1 MYQFELLISAQRA
14 YEKICKTL
22 TRNKKRLK
30 SIIEQ
35 IEQMGESYEGMEKV
49 REKMKQLEI
58 YCESV
63 NGLMDEL
70 GYVPIIIE
78 EKDSTEYAK
87 HLISLAQLTQKADQ
101 MKQVIALG
109 EYSKKRMFDFVE
121 RTLDLA
127 QGHEEKDFIIWSHEL
142 AVIKNAREQ
151 HLVTWQAK
159 LNEGNE
165 AIAKVEQV
173 IKAIDTSNN

>member
-49 REKMKQLEI
+49 REKMNQL
-58 YCESV
+58 
-63 NGLMDEL
+63 GM
-70 GYVPIIIE
+70 PIIIE

-101 MKQVIALG
+101 MKQVIVLG
-109 EYSKKRMFDFVE
+109 EYSKKRMFDIVE
-121 RTLDLA
+121 RMLDLA
-127 QGHEEKDFIIWSHEL
+127 QGHEDKDFIIWSHEL

-151 HLVTWQAK
+151 HWVTWQAK

-165 AIAKVEQV
+165 AIAKVEQL